1 MTFDSLVF
9 VETST
14 NLNDAAL
21 PGILSSN
28 GVGKKL
34 HYRIRAG
41 KHTPSFRMGDR
52 TWVPNSTDPQ
62 WSLLNVGG
70 VGVTLPCPFKTDGTP
85 NQTFINGLVALF
97 QAAQAY

>member
-28 GVGKKL
+28 GVGGLSYVANWDDVETSLGTYTWADLQTAWNKANAAGKKL

-62 WSLLNVGG
+62 WSLLNV
-70 VGVTLPCPFKTDGTP
+70 
-85 NQTFINGLVALF
+85 
-97 QAAQAY
+97 